1 MKEQDTTEDFFLL
14 AQVRQGDSQS
24 FEILFQRYWESLYTA
39 AYHRLNSRAEAQEV
53 VQSLFVSL
61 WQRREQLKVSTSLKA
76 YLFASL
82 RYTILDHIRAQ
93 TVREKYVQSIC
104 QRINPSNNA
113 TAETVAYRELE
124 NSVHRGIDALPQRCG
139 LVFRLRRLEQYSVK
153 EIAQLLG
160 ISPKTVENQLTKATK
175 ALRLHLRDYVTI
187 VGGLIALLP

>member
-14 AQVRQGDSQS
+14 AQVRQGDSRS
-24 FEILFQRYWESLYTA
+24 FDILFQRYWESLYAA
-39 AYHRLNSRAEAQEV
+39 AYNRLNDRAEAQEV

-61 WQRREQLKVSTSLKA
+61 WQRREQLKVDTSLKA

-104 QRINPSNNA
+104 QRVDSSNNA
-113 TAETVAYRELE
+113 TAEIIAYRELKD
-124 NSVHRGIDALPQRCG
+124 SIHQGIDALPQRCG

-175 ALRLHLRDYVTI
+175 ALRLHLREYVTA
-187 VGGLIALLP
+187 VSGLIALFS